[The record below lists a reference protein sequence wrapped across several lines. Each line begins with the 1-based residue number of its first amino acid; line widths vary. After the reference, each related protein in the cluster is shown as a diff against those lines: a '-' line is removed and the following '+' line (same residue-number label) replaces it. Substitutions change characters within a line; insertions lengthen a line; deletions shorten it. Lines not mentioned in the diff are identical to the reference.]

1 MADNGRQIKFKEINQ
16 ILAYEFIFTV
26 GICLLIEYL
35 CAESTIIEIDQEFLF
50 KDPSNPAGFPPSHH
64 SP

>member
-1 MADNGRQIKFKEINQ
+1 MVDNGRQIKFKEIDQ

-26 GICLLIEYL
+26 GLFIEYL

-50 KDPSNPAGFPPSHH
+50 KHPSNPAGFPPSHH